1 MDHFRNIYHNKAAEY
16 HHMIDA
22 EDVDGNLKPAIQ
34 SLLGKRRRILDI
46 GTGTGRFPLLLH
58 PTDYD
63 ITGMDLYLAMLLEN
77 KRQRSIT
84 GGSWPLLCSDMR
96 LLPFLPQSWEAAVA
110 GWAIGHLRAWYDSE
124 WEKQIGSI
132 IAEMGRVV
140 QPGGAL
146 VILETLGTGFTSPQ
160 PPTPAL
166 AEYYDKLEKEWGFTR
181 QVIQTDY
188 LFHNVDD
195 AVRRTT
201 FFFGSDLAEKVIAN
215 NWQRLPEWTGIWSK
229 TI

>member
-1 MDHFRNIYHNKAAEY
+1 MDHFRNIYHHKAVEY

-22 EDVDGNLKPAIQ
+22 EDVDGNLKPATQ
-34 SLLGKRRRILDI
+34 SLLGDHRHILDM

-58 PTDYD
+58 STKYE
-63 ITGMDLYLAMLLEN
+63 ITGMDLHLAMLLEN
-77 KRQRSIT
+77 KRQRSIA
-84 GGSWPLLCSDMR
+84 GGSWPLLCCDMR
-96 LLPFLPQSWEAAVA
+96 ALPFPSHSWDAAVA
-110 GWAIGHLRAWYDSE
+110 GWAIGHLRAWYDSD
-124 WEKQIGSI
+124 WENQIGSV

-160 PPTPAL
+160 PPTSAL
-166 AEYYDKLEKEWGFTR
+166 AEYYDKLEKDWGFNR
-181 QVIQTDY
+181 QAIQTDY
-188 LFHNVDD
+188 FFDNVDD

-201 FFFGSDLAEKVIAN
+201 FFFGSELAEKVTAQ

-229 TI
+229 TA